1 MLTTRTA
8 ILLLLT
14 SPAIAGCG
22 GDSTEPGNPCET
34 ASLPLHGAAQGP
46 VVVDVGLEIQ
56 AGGIVLV
63 ATATDPQGTANFG
76 SLLQSAGVFVD
87 LRCEGS
93 PLVIEDDLAGSG
105 VEETFGTVVDQA
117 GNPALYGAI
126 AATASWPVTVDF
138 QDIDG
143 HHTIGR
149 VMAAV
154 EP

>member
-1 MLTTRTA
+1 LLTTRIA
-8 ILLLLT
+8 LLLLLA
-14 SPAIAGCG
+14 SPVMAACG
-22 GDSTEPGNPCET
+22 DDSTEPGNLCET
-34 ASLPLHGAAQGP
+34 VSLPLHGAAQGP
-46 VVVDVGLEIQ
+46 VVVDVGLEVQ

-63 ATATDPQGTANFG
+63 ATGTDPQGTANFG

-93 PLVIEDDLAGSG
+93 PLIIQDDLAGSG

-126 AATASWPVTVDF
+126 AAAATWPVTVDF

-143 HHTIGR
+143 HHTIGN
-149 VMAAV
+149 VLAAV
-154 EP
+154 RP